1 MATFYLMAE
10 EPVYNRQQQGCRLI
24 AEIQAPEGADSQS
37 LQSAAQGILKQKY
50 GEALTFKPLSENAV
64 SNYLQS
70 DPGSFGDWRHLD
82 SGLLYW
88 YLART

>member
-10 EPVYNRQQQGCRLI
+10 EPVHNRQQQGCRLI

-70 DPGSFGDWRHLD
+70 DPESFGDWRHLD